1 MTQQKL
7 QLYFLYR
14 FDLAQRADLHLFDV
28 DYPERS
34 R

>member
-7 QLYFLYR
+7 QPYYSYR
-14 FDLAQRADLHLFDV
+14 FDLGRRADLHLFDV